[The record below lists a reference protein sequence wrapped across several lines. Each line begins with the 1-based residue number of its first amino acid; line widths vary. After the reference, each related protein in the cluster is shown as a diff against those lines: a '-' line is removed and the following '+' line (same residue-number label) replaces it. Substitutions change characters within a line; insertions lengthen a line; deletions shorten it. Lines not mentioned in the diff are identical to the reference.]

1 MSYLA
6 SDLAIRRGGFEV
18 RVPVS
23 AEQGEVV
30 ALLGPNG
37 AGKSTVLQ
45 LIAGLLGADTG
56 SLELAGRRLSGPDV
70 TPVPVSRRRISL
82 MSQDP
87 LLFPHLTAVE
97 NVAFGPRAQGTDRAA
112 ARATAREWLGH
123 MGLAD
128 LADRHPAELSG
139 GQRQRVALARALAAA
154 PDLLMLD
161 EPLGALDVETAPE
174 IRQLLRTRI
183 REGGTTTLLVTHD
196 VLDAAVLAD
205 RVLVLDRG
213 GVVDEGPTAAV
224 LSAPRSTFSARLAGL
239 NLVTGRVTE
248 VADGTATLL
257 TADRRRITGLSDGG
271 LTADDEAAA
280 VFRPS
285 AVALFSVE
293 VVGSPRNHWPALVTG
308 LEPAADGIRVRT
320 TGEVSADLTPAAVAE
335 LGLAPGSPVFLSVKA
350 TEVRLYRR

>member
-6 SDLAIRRGGFEV
+6 SDLAVRRGGFEV

-45 LIAGLLGADTG
+45 LIAGLLGPDSG
-56 SLELAGRRLSGPDV
+56 RVELAGRTLSGPDGP
-70 TPVPVSRRRISL
+70 PVPVSKRRISL

-97 NVAFGPRAQGTDRAA
+97 NVAFGPRAQGRDRAA
-112 ARATAREWLGH
+112 ARAGAREWLGH

-128 LADRHPAELSG
+128 LADRRPAELSG

-161 EPLGALDVETAPE
+161 EPLGALDVENAPE

-183 REGGTTTLLVTHD
+183 RAAGTTTLLVTHD

-205 RVLVLDRG
+205 RLLVLDRG

-239 NLVTGRVTE
+239 NLVTGRVT
-248 VADGTATLL
+248 G
-257 TADRRRITGLSDGG
+257 DR
-271 LTADDEAAA
+271 
-280 VFRPS
+280 
-285 AVALFSVE
+285 
-293 VVGSPRNHWPALVTG
+293 
-308 LEPAADGIRVRT
+308 
-320 TGEVSADLTPAAVAE
+320 
-335 LGLAPGSPVFLSVKA
+335 
-350 TEVRLYRR
+350 